1 MPISPS
7 GTISV
12 FFARPIVRLLADRG
26 LDADEFFGRFGITRR
41 AILEGESR
49 ISAHEGVAMLEAL
62 IALVDDPS
70 IGLSL
75 ARFTDYE
82 SFGPLA
88 AMFVA
93 GGRLGDVFTLCARYS
108 TLITDV
114 VEVVYRD
121 RDGVASLTIVGR
133 EGFVP
138 HPQAMLLT
146 IAVVRDFVRMRL
158 RGTRPTKIFL
168 RDVDESCRVVAAKY
182 FDCAVEIGDSFR
194 IEYPSDTSHEV
205 LAGSD
210 VEMADVIART
220 LDARLDRRERA
231 TVSQELVGWLER
243 HLASGEPT
251 IDKAATAFRTT
262 PRSLQRRLKAEHVTW
277 QKLVDDT
284 RRKLAE
290 RYVLE
295 PDLSFTEVSYRLGF
309 ADLSSFS
316 RSFRKWYG
324 VSASDFRS
332 SGRVA
337 GRASR

>member
-1 MPISPS
+1 MPVSSS

-12 FFARPIVRLLADRG
+12 FFARPFVRLLAERG
-26 LDADEFFGRFGITRR
+26 LDADEFFGRFGLTR
-41 AILEGESR
+41 AGILDGETR
-49 ISAHEGVAMLEAL
+49 ISAQEGVAMLEAL
-62 IALVDDPS
+62 VELVDDPS
-70 IGLSL
+70 VGLSL
-75 ARFTDYE
+75 ARYADYE

-108 TLITDV
+108 TLVTDV
-114 VEVVYRD
+114 VEIVYDD
-121 RDGVASLTIVGR
+121 RDGIASLTIVAH
-133 EGFVP
+133 EGFVA

-146 IAVVRDFVRMRL
+146 LAVVRDFVRMRL
-158 RGTRPTKIFL
+158 RGTKPTRIIV
-168 RDVDESCRVVAAKY
+168 RDVDEIGRATAQKY
-182 FDCAVEIGDSFR
+182 FDCAVELGDVYR

-220 LDARLDRRERA
+220 LDARLDRRARA
-231 TVSQELVGWLER
+231 TLSQELVRWLER
-243 HLASGEPT
+243 HLSAGEPT

-262 PRSLQRRLKAEHVTW
+262 PRSLQRRLKAERVTW
-277 QKLVDDT
+277 QKLVDET
-284 RRKLAE
+284 RRRLAE
-290 RYVLE
+290 RYVRE

-332 SGRVA
+332 SGRVP